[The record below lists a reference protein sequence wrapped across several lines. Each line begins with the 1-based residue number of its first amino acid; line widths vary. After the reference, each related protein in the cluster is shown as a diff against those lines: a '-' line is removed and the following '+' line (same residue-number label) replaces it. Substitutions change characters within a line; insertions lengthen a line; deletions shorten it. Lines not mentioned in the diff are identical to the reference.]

1 MTTYSK
7 QRLTL
12 VHQPIAGPKTWS
24 YWDTGAI
31 GDISEVA
38 GFFANA
44 KDMGMDTGDFV
55 FIRAN
60 DGAATDVVRGAAMSV
75 VQDTG
80 ATQGTVGLSVVIGD
94 TS

>member
-1 MTTYSK
+1 MTTYNK
-7 QRLTL
+7 NRLSL
-12 VHQPIAGPKTWS
+12 VSQAIAGPKGWVYT
-24 YWDTGAI
+24 DTGAI
-31 GDISEVA
+31 ADIVEVA

-55 FIRAN
+55 EIRAN
-60 DGAATDVVRGAAMSV
+60 DGFLTKVVRGAAMLT